1 MESVELEALDMESKS
16 SEGVDYSYR
25 EADQYYGRP
34 PTSAPVVQGVV
45 QNQGESSNRGKEKKK
60 GLWRW
65 KKKQKEKGFEVIR
78 PNRTVT

>member
-1 MESVELEALDMESKS
+1 MESVELEALDLESKS